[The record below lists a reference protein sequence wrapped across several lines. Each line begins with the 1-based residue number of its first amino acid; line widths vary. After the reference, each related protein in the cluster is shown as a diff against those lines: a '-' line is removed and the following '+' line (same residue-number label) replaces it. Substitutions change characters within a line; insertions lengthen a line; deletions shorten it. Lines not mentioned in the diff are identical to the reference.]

1 MSKQPL
7 DGIIVLDFA
16 TVLAGPLVASFLGDF
31 GADVIKVE
39 IPGVKNQMG
48 NAGRKILNRNKR
60 AITLDLHTE
69 EGQEIAKKLCT
80 KVDVVLFNFR
90 PGVLEKWNLGPDVLE
105 KINPNL
111 IICLVSAYGQSVTKP
126 GFDRTVSAYSS
137 ITYTSGYPDRPP
149 VRSGYPL
156 LDYLTGYLGA
166 FSVMLALYNRD
177 ANNAG
182 GEVIDVSLIDAAL
195 KTTGNSLIGYFQ
207 SGRIYERYGNR
218 IPFVVPAENFET
230 KDGRFVAVNANSSKI
245 WKRLTKAMN
254 REDLFTS
261 EEFGGYIQRVQNQ
274 EKLYEIIG
282 DWVKQYTTIEITELL
297 EKAEVPAEL
306 VRNIAEVAE
315 DPELNRRGA
324 IMKYTDP
331 ESKKEIRMPGIFPIL
346 KNFPGKVRFLG
357 KNHGSN
363 NMEIYRDL
371 INLTETEISDLKKKG
386 II

>member
-39 IPGVKNQMG
+39 MPSVKNQMG
-48 NAGRKILNRNKR
+48 NAGREILNRNKR
-60 AITLDLHTE
+60 AITLDLHTK
-69 EGQEIAKKLCT
+69 EGQDIAKRLCE

-90 PGVLEKWNLGPDVLE
+90 PGVLEKWNLGPDILE

-137 ITYTSGYPDRPP
+137 ITYTSGYPDHPP

-166 FSVMLALYNRD
+166 FSVLLALYNRD
-177 ANNAG
+177 ANNTG

-230 KDGRFVAVNANSSKI
+230 KDGRFVAINANSAKI
-245 WKRLTKAMN
+245 WKRLTITMD
-254 REDLFTS
+254 REDLLTS

-274 EKLYEIIG
+274 DKLYEIIG

-324 IMKYTDP
+324 IMKYIDP

-346 KNFPGKVRFLG
+346 KNYPGKVRFLG
-357 KNHGSN
+357 KNLGSDN
-363 NMEIYRDL
+363 LEIYRDL
-371 INLTETEISDLKKKG
+371 INLTETEIADLKKKG